1 MDICLLRS
9 PHWVGFGGS
18 AGVAETWWLTC
29 MPTAR
34 IVISLQIY
42 GDGLQY
48 FYNTS
53 GYEWLNYNKSKGHFE
68 IFWAWVCSRPWIE
81 ISLKYGSPIVTIVTA
96 MSDIRIEFQRCA
108 IPWELFVFWR
118 KNKKNPEPTK
128 YLNILKLSPSEDRNS
143 RLFQGTSFWSHH
155 NRYPSVGMARYSTR
169 NTMKL
174 PQQILF
180 LTMDGLYECL
190 YHQ

>member
-1 MDICLLRS
+1 MGYMGYILTILKNDGVKVNGFWMTSLFYEMDNNSHVWNHQPDIGYMGYYPMIHTWTFVCWDS

-68 IFWAWVCSRPWIE
+68 IFWA
-81 ISLKYGSPIVTIVTA
+81 L
-96 MSDIRIEFQRCA
+96 
-108 IPWELFVFWR
+108 LFVHAPGS
-118 KNKKNPEPTK
+118 KLH
-128 YLNILKLSPSEDRNS
+128 LNTAPRS
-143 RLFQGTSFWSHH
+143 
-155 NRYPSVGMARYSTR
+155 
-169 NTMKL
+169 
-174 PQQILF
+174 
-180 LTMDGLYECL
+180 
-190 YHQ
+190 